1 MKKIKRQ
8 LKRIS
13 NIPYHHFS
21 MLCFTD
27 KELPWYLTVYKNFL
41 GYVWFGG
48 IVDEF
53 REWKENRKLKKND
66 KLRGTK

>member
-1 MKKIKRQ
+1 
-8 LKRIS
+8 
-13 NIPYHHFS
+13 

-41 GYVWFGG
+41 CYVWFGG